1 VAAAGFA
8 SELAAQR
15 GVADLPLL
23 QAIIEVLDGG
33 DQPAG
38 RIADA
43 VPPADR

>member
-1 VAAAGFA
+1 VAAARFA

-15 GVADLPLL
+15 SVADLPLL

-33 DQPAG
+33 DDPAG

-43 VPPADR
+43 VLPADR